1 MDRIELIQQLTDVFA
16 RFERPESLVVHSDLE
31 CLDCREV
38 DKELAETTCTSILTT
53 GLPKF
58 DRFPM
63 DCLNAY
69 AVLHYLP
76 AIGQQALGS
85 DGITI
90 SETLAWMF
98 GADEWDTE
106 LTISQIILPLLGTV
120 ESDCIWKLLTS
131 LSQIDMSPMHREY
144 LDSAISIWAHSK
156 D

>member
-1 MDRIELIQQLTDVFA
+1 
-16 RFERPESLVVHSDLE
+16 
-31 CLDCREV
+31 
-38 DKELAETTCTSILTT
+38 
-53 GLPKF
+53 
-58 DRFPM
+58 M